1 MEKWI
6 ENDRC
11 TGCGACKNICPVNA
25 LTLEPDVHGFG
36 AVEINQDKCI
46 NCGRCKAVC
55 PVDRKDN
62 DENILPDD
70 REETPL
76 VYAAWSNDET
86 TRFES
91 ATGGVFSE
99 FARVIFGQNGAV
111 CGAAYDDNNNVCHIM
126 VRDEEGLG
134 KIRQSKYVQCDTG
147 FIFKEVEAALKSG
160 EKILFCGTPCQVSG
174 LYSFL
179 GKDYDNLYTVDFLCR
194 GVNSPL
200 AYRRWLDSLEKEY
213 GAPAVKVWF
222 KNKETGWKK
231 YTTRV
236 DFANGKKYR
245 GLRNEDYYSR
255 GFLGKNLYIR
265 PSCYDCNFRGFVRPG
280 DITVGDFWKVDEK
293 LDDDKGT
300 NLLFINSQKG
310 EILLKAAE
318 PKLTIYERTLEEV
331 LKGNPGLYESPEKGP
346 KSDEF
351 MDLLAKGMD
360 FSDAYRTVCA
370 DDTPLL
376 SVIIPAD
383 RSDKRFKD
391 ALNAVLAQE
400 YSNKEII
407 VAGYGEDENL
417 QKYIDEC
424 GEGTRCIFGK
434 SKSNAINK
442 ALTASTGKY
451 VHIIDAGDCFADT
464 KTYTEVIRR
473 MLVKDADVGMF
484 GWVKCGENEVTMG
497 PNAYDGMGDGY
508 ALLKN
513 VCGFYNDT
521 DKMSY
526 GDMLW
531 NKIFKKTAL
540 VTDKIV
546 FPFPEGGYGLTN
558 LFWFVTTAHRYKRV
572 LFAPE
577 VCFISKTPEILEKFS
592 GVYTKSFF
600 NNIYETLSCA
610 EKADRCLYDELSNVF
625 ALYEIKIAT
634 YAKWKG
640 FNKLY
645 DEICE
650 HIMGFYGSPWND
662 ERFVADF
669 MLMVQNAYI
678 TEKKEYELKKS
689 FRQEKEEFRAE
700 IAKEIALKNAL
711 EAQKKAIEAQKNTL
725 ETQKK
730 ALETQKKALE
740 TEKKALETQI
750 KNLETQKKQLLK
762 DIDKK
767 NEILNRRLVR
777 WANKLH
783 NLLRKIR
790 NKLFRRKV

>member
-36 AVEINQDKCI
+36 VVEINQDKCI

-62 DENILPDD
+62 NENILPDD

-76 VYAAWSNDET
+76 VYAAWSNDEA

-147 FIFKEVEAALKSG
+147 FIYKEVESSLKSG

-200 AYRRWLDSLEKEY
+200 AYRRWLDFLEKEY

-231 YTTRV
+231 YITRV
-236 DFANGKKYR
+236 DFANGKKYC
-245 GLRNEDYYSR
+245 GLRNEDYYIR
-255 GFLGKNLYIR
+255 GFLENNLYIR

-300 NLLFINSQKG
+300 NILFINSKKG

-351 MDLLAKGMD
+351 MDMLTKGMD
-360 FSDAYRTVCA
+360 FSDAYRTISA
-370 DDTPLL
+370 EDTPLL

-383 RSDKRFKD
+383 NSDKKFID

-400 YSNKEII
+400 YPNKEII
-407 VAGYGEDENL
+407 VAGYGEEEKL
-417 QKYIDEC
+417 KAYVDEC
-424 GEGTRCIFGK
+424 GDKIRSFFGK

-442 ALTASTGKY
+442 ALTASVGKY
-451 VHIIDAGDCFADT
+451 VHIIDAGDCFANT
-464 KTYTEVIRR
+464 KTYTEVIRK
-473 MLVKDADVGMF
+473 MLLKDADIGMF
-484 GWVKCGENEVTMG
+484 GWRKSDENKEVMS
-497 PNAYDGMGDGY
+497 PNAYDGNGDGY

-521 DKMSY
+521 DKVSY

-531 NKIFKKTAL
+531 NKIFKKAAL
-540 VTDKIV
+540 VTDKIII
-546 FPFPEGGYGLTN
+546 PIPENGYGLTN
-558 LFWFVTTAHRYKRV
+558 IFWFVKTALRNKRV
-572 LFAPE
+572 LFSPD
-577 VCFISKTPEILEKFS
+577 VCFVSKSPNILEKFS
-592 GVYTKSFF
+592 GVNTWELFK
-600 NNIYETLSCA
+600 NIYESLSVG
-610 EKADRCLYDELSNVF
+610 EKADGRLYPVLSNVF
-625 ALYEIKIAT
+625 ALYEIKMAA

-640 FNKLY
+640 FNRLY
-645 DEICE
+645 NEIFE
-650 HIMGFYGSPWND
+650 HVTGFYESPWND
-662 ERFVADF
+662 EKFFADIII
-669 MLMVQNAYI
+669 MIQNAYI
-678 TEKKEYELKKS
+678 AEKEEYELKKD
-689 FRQEKEEFRAE
+689 FRTEKE
-700 IAKEIALKNAL
+700 ALKASAL
-711 EAQKKAIEAQKNTL
+711 KEKNILTAQKNTL